1 MDPTL
6 ALLIFLILLSWFFS
20 WAEIALISLWPAK
33 VKQLVDEKVF
43 WSKAIG
49 KLKNNPNKLLITILI
64 WNNLV
69 NIWAS
74 MITAIWTSETFWDQ
88 MLWVVTWI
96 LTLLILVF
104 WEILPKS
111 LAQKFNVQFSKI
123 VAFPLLFLSYLLF
136 PIVFILEK
144 FLNLT
149 MKLVWWWWE
158 MNTFS
163 KEELKAMVQLSSKE
177 WSIDNENSEMLEN
190 VLEFWDTTAEEVMT
204 DKTKLSMLSSTTIVK
219 DATDFFIK
227 NEHSRIPVYEEWN
240 EDKILWIITLQ
251 EILKQNYHN
260 KEDAQVWNFVL
271 NKLIFIPETKKIS
284 DLFKEFQRK
293 RIHMAI
299 VVWEFWDVEWIVTM
313 EDILEEIFWEIR
325 DESDDEEDW
334 IRKINDNSWKISWD
348 VELEKINKILDQEF
362 DYPEHK
368 TISYLAMD
376 QLQKIPERWDNFD
389 LDWISFFIEK
399 MDWNRIDSIRI
410 QKNK

>member
-6 ALLIFLILLSWFFS
+6 ILLIFLLILSWFFS

-43 WSKAIG
+43 ASKAIE
-49 KLKNNPNKLLITILI
+49 KLKNNSNKLLITILI

-74 MITAIWTSETFWDQ
+74 MITAIWATEVFWNE
-88 MLWVVTWI
+88 MLWVVTWV
-96 LTLLILVF
+96 LTLLVLVF

-111 LAQKFNVQFSKI
+111 LAQKFNVQFSKV

-136 PIVFILEK
+136 PIVYILEK

-149 MKLVWWWWE
+149 MKMVWWDWE
-158 MNTFS
+158 LKTFS
-163 KEELKAMVQLSSKE
+163 KEELKAMVQLSSEE

-204 DKTKLSMLSSTTIVK
+204 DKTKLLTLSSDEKIK
-219 DATDFFIK
+219 SATDFFIK
-227 NEHSRIPVYEEWN
+227 HEYSRIPVYEEWN
-240 EDKILWIITLQ
+240 EDKIVWIITLQ
-251 EILKQNYHN
+251 NIVKHKQHKNDDLKIWELDLKQP
-260 KEDAQVWNFVL
+260 V
-271 NKLIFIPETKKIS
+271 FIPETKKIS

-293 RIHMAI
+293 RTHMAI
-299 VVWEFWDVEWIVTM
+299 VIWEFWDVEWVVTM

-334 IRKINDNSWKISWD
+334 IKKINDNSWKISWD
-348 VELEKINKILDQEF
+348 VELEKINKILEQEF
-362 DYPEHK
+362 NYPEHK

-376 QLQKIPERWDNFD
+376 QLQKVPERWDNFD
-389 LDWISFFIEK
+389 LDWIWFFVEK
-399 MDWNRIDSIRI
+399 MDWNKIESIRI
-410 QKNK
+410 QK

>member
-6 ALLIFLILLSWFFS
+6 LLLIFLISLSWFFS

-33 VKQLVDEKVF
+33 VKQLVDQKTF
-43 WSKAIG
+43 ASKAIE
-49 KLKNNPNKLLITILI
+49 KLKNNSNRLLITILI

-74 MITAIWTSETFWDQ
+74 MITAIWSSNAFWDK

-123 VAFPLLFLSYLLF
+123 VAFPLLFLTYLLF
-136 PIVFILEK
+136 PIVYILEK

-149 MKLVWWWWE
+149 MKLVWWGWE
-158 MNTFS
+158 INTFS
-163 KEELKAMVQLSSKE
+163 KEELKAMVQLSSEE
-177 WSIDNENSEMLEN
+177 WSIDNDNSEMLEN
-190 VLEFWDTTAEEVMT
+190 VLEFWDTTAEEIMT
-204 DKTKLSMLSSTTIVK
+204 DKTKLLVLSSDEKIK
-219 DATDFFIK
+219 SATDFFIK
-227 NEHSRIPVYEEWN
+227 HEHSRIPVFKEWN
-240 EDKILWIITLQ
+240 KDKIIWIITLQ
-251 EILKQNYHN
+251 DIVKHKQHKNDDLKIWELDLKQP
-260 KEDAQVWNFVL
+260 
-271 NKLIFIPETKKIS
+271 IFIPETKKIT

-293 RIHMAI
+293 RTHMAI

-334 IRKINDNSWKISWD
+334 IKKINEDAWKVSWD
-348 VELEKINKILDQEF
+348 VELEKINKLLDQEF

-376 QLQKIPERWDNFD
+376 KLQKIPERWDNFD
-389 LDWISFFIEK
+389 LNWIWFFIEK
-399 MDWNRIDSIRI
+399 MDWNKIESIRV
-410 QKNK
+410 QK